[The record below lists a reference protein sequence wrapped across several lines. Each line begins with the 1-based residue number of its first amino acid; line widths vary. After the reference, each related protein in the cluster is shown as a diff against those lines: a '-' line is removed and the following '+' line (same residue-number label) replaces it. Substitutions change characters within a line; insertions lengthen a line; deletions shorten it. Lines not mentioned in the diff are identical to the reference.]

1 MLPGV
6 PGDLAGLA
14 GEVVTAFLLIVS
26 RVSVI
31 LLMMPGIGDSEVPAR
46 VRVMLALLV
55 SLMVLSLGVVRV
67 PEGLGPAGLGAL
79 IAIEAATGLIFGL
92 LLRLCTWSLQI
103 VGAVVAQSVGLSQLL
118 GFARE
123 DEAQA
128 ITSRLLV
135 VAGTTLLLTLDVHVH
150 VIAAL
155 GRTYETIPLGSL
167 RMDALLDEA
176 MMRFN
181 AALGF
186 GFLAGWAFVV
196 ISLVYNVALGFLNR
210 ALPQLMVALV
220 GAPFI
225 VGVGLVLLAM
235 ASVALLMMWSQALP
249 GMLDWL

>member
-1 MLPGV
+1 
-6 PGDLAGLA
+6 
-14 GEVVTAFLLIVS
+14 
-26 RVSVI
+26 
-31 LLMMPGIGDSEVPAR
+31 
-46 VRVMLALLV
+46 
-55 SLMVLSLGVVRV
+55 
-67 PEGLGPAGLGAL
+67 
-79 IAIEAATGLIFGL
+79 
-92 LLRLCTWSLQI
+92 
-103 VGAVVAQSVGLSQLL
+103 
-118 GFARE
+118 
-123 DEAQA
+123 
-128 ITSRLLV
+128 
-135 VAGTTLLLTLDVHVH
+135 
-150 VIAAL
+150 
-155 GRTYETIPLGSL
+155 
-167 RMDALLDEA
+167 MDALLDEA